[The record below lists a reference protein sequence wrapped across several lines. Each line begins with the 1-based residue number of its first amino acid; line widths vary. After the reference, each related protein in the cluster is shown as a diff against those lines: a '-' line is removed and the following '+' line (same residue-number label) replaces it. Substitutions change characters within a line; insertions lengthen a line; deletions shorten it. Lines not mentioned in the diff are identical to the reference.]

1 MFTFRFVFVIS
12 TIVREA
18 NSCWMD
24 STWEEISLL
33 RASWAKNMVLNASLW
48 YFSSS
53 RRPLINSA
61 WCFPLDWSTS
71 SIALSFSL
79 SLRLKWI
86 LYVSDWISTMHI
98 IILYMKI
105 VLIRIFLIV
114 YLQHHCRVYN
124 SFLFDFIFSAH
135 LFSSHFFSHDRLH
148 RS

>member
-86 LYVSDWISTMHI
+86 LYVSDWISTMYNIHGNCI
-98 IILYMKI
+98 YPK
-105 VLIRIFLIV
+105 RFFTG
-114 YLQHHCRVYN
+114 YLQQHCRVYN
-124 SFLFDFIFSAH
+124 SFLFHFILSAH

>member
-18 NSCWMD
+18 NSCWID

-61 WCFPLDWSTS
+61 WCFPLDCSTS

-86 LYVSDWISTMHI
+86 LYMSDWISRMYI
-98 IILYMKI
+98 IILYLSEK
-105 VLIRIFLIV
+105 VFLIV
-114 YLQHHCRVYN
+114 YLQQHCRVYN
-124 SFLFDFIFSAH
+124 SFLFHFILSAH